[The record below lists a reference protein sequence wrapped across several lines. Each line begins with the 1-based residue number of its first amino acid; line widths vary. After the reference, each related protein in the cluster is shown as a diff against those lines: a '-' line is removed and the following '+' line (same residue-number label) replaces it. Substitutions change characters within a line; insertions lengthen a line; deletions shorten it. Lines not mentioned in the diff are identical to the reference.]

1 MAHIPRGLLTGGGW
15 FRVLSVH
22 RAVLFAQVLRGLMSK
37 PYASLVV
44 MVLCAACGS
53 KFDATGSGEAGAS
66 GAGQAGGEASGGRTS
81 SAGSSSGGATEAGAG
96 GTTTAGAGG
105 SVVGLGGSG
114 GSVVGSGGSG
124 GSVVGSGGSA
134 GADCAALKTE
144 YAALVQKARVCD
156 KGSTNECSPSST
168 LPAVGCGCPVLVNSK
183 SADKTL
189 AEQKY
194 KAIEANKCNLG
205 PICASACVQYSG
217 ADCTAQSATPGG
229 DFTCT
234 ATSAVQPN

>member
-1 MAHIPRGLLTGGGW
+1 
-15 FRVLSVH
+15 
-22 RAVLFAQVLRGLMSK
+22 MSK

-66 GAGQAGGEASGGRTS
+66 GAGVAGGEASGGRTS

-96 GTTTAGAGG
+96 GTTTSAGAGGTTTAGAGG
-105 SVVGLGGSG
+105 SVVGLGGSGGSVVGSGGSG